1 MADLTFKDVWNKLSK
16 IDVSEHI
23 EQKMDGLNYLSWA
36 WAWGTLMDN
45 YPEAEFSFYEGEDRV
60 PYVTLPDGTCEVR
73 CRVTI
78 GNLQR
83 EMWLPILSGGNKPIV
98 NPNAFQVNT
107 SKMRCLT
114 KCLAFYGLGHYI
126 YAGEDLPQD
135 KEPEVEG
142 KKVEPKKKAE
152 PKKEPKGEGIVIEDE
167 TEESFDNFIDVY
179 LQALAT
185 KGTVAKAREWYATTK
200 NQEVISK
207 MATKFPEKKEE
218 FVTKIKEA
226 IKDYPQE

>member
-23 EQKMDGLNYLSWA
+23 EQKMGLSYLSWA

-73 CRVTI
+73 CRVSI
-78 GNLQR
+78 GNLQ
-83 EMWLPILSGGNKPIV
+83 
-98 NPNAFQVNT
+98 
-107 SKMRCLT
+107 
-114 KCLAFYGLGHYI
+114 
-126 YAGEDLPQD
+126 
-135 KEPEVEG
+135 
-142 KKVEPKKKAE
+142 
-152 PKKEPKGEGIVIEDE
+152 DE

-179 LQALAT
+179 LQALQAFN
-185 KGTVAKAREWYATTK
+185 TVKKARSWYATTK

>member
-1 MADLTFKDVWNKLSK
+1 MADLTFKAVWNKLSK

-73 CRVTI
+73 CRVS
-78 GNLQR
+78 
-83 EMWLPILSGGNKPIV
+83 ILSGYSKPIV

-152 PKKEPKGEGIVIEDE
+152 PKKEPEGEGIVIEDE